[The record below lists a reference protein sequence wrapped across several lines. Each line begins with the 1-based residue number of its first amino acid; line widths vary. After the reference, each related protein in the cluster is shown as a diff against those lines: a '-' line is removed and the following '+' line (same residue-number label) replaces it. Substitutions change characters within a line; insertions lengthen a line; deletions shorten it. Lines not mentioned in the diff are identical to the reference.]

1 MVAAWLRLFIQ
12 QLELESWG
20 GGRSPWR
27 RCRCVVVRRCIILVV
42 VCLVVV
48 GVGVGHRSVAVVGR
62 VFVFVFRFAV
72 KRQSQ
77 GLIFVT
83 ENVPV
88 EITVGISTEVTWFK
102 F

>member
-48 GVGVGHRSVAVVGR
+48 GVGLVIVPLLLLVVSLSLS
-62 VFVFVFRFAV
+62 FVLW
-72 KRQSQ
+72 SSGSH
-77 GLIFVT
+77 GLVFVT

-88 EITVGISTEVTWFK
+88 EITVGISAEVTWFK